1 MLSRPPISLYPLPA
15 ESALVNWGRLFLLS
29 PGSCYQHA
37 PCLTQPSYWFV
48 FPGLKS
54 ALIFSFIQF
63 SMHFL
68 LTFQKVNMVVKCLKN
83 FPSVQISFLS
93 VGDL

>member
-1 MLSRPPISLYPLPA
+1 M
-15 ESALVNWGRLFLLS
+15 LS
-29 PGSCYQHA
+29 PGSYYQHA
-37 PCLTQPSYWFV
+37 PFLTQPSYWFV

-54 ALIFSFIQF
+54 SLLFSFVQF

-68 LTFQKVNMVVKCLKN
+68 LTFQKINMVVKCLKN
-83 FPSVQISFLS
+83 FLSIQISFLS